1 MKVYPFTTL
10 LLFYRLPA
18 TAFQSLFE
26 RFPESLVR
34 VVQVIHCNAVIT
46 RVTGA
51 IKSNRIINDTAL

>member
-1 MKVYPFTTL
+1 MKVYPVATM

-34 VVQVIHCNAVIT
+34 VVQVIQC
-46 RVTGA
+46 
-51 IKSNRIINDTAL
+51 KE